1 MSKMDAAVIVM
12 HDGRTVKFGRGE
24 KIQKRILWNDKAEP
38 YAVRYD
44 GRNGKTLVA
53 VIADFPRE
61 TQMHATAHGISQKE
75 GDGYADVDTVEDC
88 WNTLVEIHERLMSGP
103 DGWKGE
109 RVGGDG
115 SSMLLR
121 AVCLAFPTRTEAEH
135 RATLKACTKEE
146 KALLRVQPDVARH
159 IAAIE
164 TERAKAVDVPA
175 TLAKFATVAA

>member
-12 HDGRTVKFGRGE
+12 SDGRTVKFGRGE
-24 KIQKRILWNDKAEP
+24 KIQKGILWNDKAEP

-88 WNTLVEIHERLMSGP
+88 WNTLVEIHERLMSGA
-103 DGWKGE
+103 WKGE
-109 RVGGDG
+109 HVGGDG
-115 SSMLLR
+115 SSILLR
-121 AVCLAFPTRTEAEH
+121 AVCATWPSRTEAQH
-135 RATLKACTKEE
+135 RETLKYCSKEE

-159 IAAIE
+159 ISAIE
-164 TERAKAVDVPA
+164 TERAKAVDVTA
-175 TLAKFATVAA
+175 TLAKFT